1 MKRCLAFLAVGV
13 ALGATPA
20 AAQRTD
26 LPPDAKVAEA
36 LDNHPSVASAAAR
49 LAYSRARG
57 AMLRSGSHEITVN
70 SSFVRRNVDRERG
83 YDEFDATAT
92 RAFRLPQ
99 KATLDRKAG
108 ELGVEVAENEMEDMR
123 HQTSLILSDLW
134 HDWIT
139 AGTHYRNDQ
148 ESVRG
153 LENAVTAVR
162 RRLALRDAAQ
172 LEVDQ
177 AMAALAQAR
186 TQSAVTLSSREQA
199 RVKLAASFPEIPLPA
214 EPVELAAPALPDS
227 ELRALRDLVVARSH
241 EIRAAEREAQ
251 RQEVLAR
258 RAKADR
264 VPDPSFG
271 IRLFSERG
279 GAETGAGLVA
289 SFPLG
294 GAYRRSAD
302 QEAAALASA
311 ARFELAAVQ
320 REIRGVADA
329 DMSNALT
336 RLDAWR
342 SAEAAVRSTAEAAAR
357 TARGYETG
365 QIDLADLLFAQRQT
379 RDARRAEIDARSEA
393 ARALLKIQIDAH
405 TVWAPAE
412 EHEQ

>member
-1 MKRCLAFLAVGV
+1 MKRYLAFLAVGI

-26 LPPDAKVAEA
+26 LPPDDKVAEA

-49 LAYSRARG
+49 LDYSRARG

-83 YDEFDATAT
+83 YDEFDATAS

-108 ELGVEVAENEMEDMR
+108 ELGIEVAENEMEDMR
-123 HQTSLILSDLW
+123 HQTSLALSDLW

-148 ESVRG
+148 EAVRS
-153 LENAVTAVR
+153 LEEAVAAVR

-172 LEVDQ
+172 LDVDQ
-177 AMAALAQAR
+177 AMAALDQAR
-186 TQSAVTLSSREQA
+186 TQAAVTLSSREQA

-214 EPVELAAPALPDS
+214 EPVELATPTLPAL
-227 ELRALRDLVVARSH
+227 ELRALRDLVVSRSH
-241 EIRAAEREAQ
+241 EIRAAEREAE

-264 VPDPSFG
+264 IPDPSFG

-289 SFPLG
+289 SIPLG

-302 QEAAALASA
+302 EEAAASANA

-320 REIRGVADA
+320 REIQGVADA

-336 RLDAWR
+336 RLNAWR
-342 SAEAAVRSTAEAAAR
+342 SAEAAVHSTAEAAAR
-357 TARGYETG
+357 TARGYDAG
-365 QIDLADLLFAQRQT
+365 QVDLADLLFARRQT
-379 RDARRAEIDARSEA
+379 MDARRAEIDARSEA
-393 ARALLKIQIDAH
+393 ARALLKIQIDSH
-405 TVWAPAE
+405 TIWAPDH
-412 EHEQ
+412 EHEE

>member
-1 MKRCLAFLAVGV
+1 
-13 ALGATPA
+13 
-20 AAQRTD
+20 
-26 LPPDAKVAEA
+26 
-36 LDNHPSVASAAAR
+36 
-49 LAYSRARG
+49 
-57 AMLRSGSHEITVN
+57 MLRSGPQEITVN

-83 YDEFDATAT
+83 YDEFDATVS
-92 RAFRLPQ
+92 RVFRLPA
-99 KATLDRKAG
+99 KASLDRKAG

-153 LENAVTAVR
+153 LEEAVTAVR

-172 LEVDQ
+172 LDVDQ

-214 EPVELAAPALPDS
+214 EPVELAAPVLPAL
-227 ELRALRDLVVARSH
+227 ELRALRDLVVTRSH

-251 RQEVLAR
+251 RQDILAR

-264 VPDPSFG
+264 IPDPSFG

-279 GAETGAGLVA
+279 GAETGAGVVA
-289 SFPLG
+289 SMPLG

-302 QEAAALASA
+302 QEAAALANA

-357 TARGYETG
+357 TARAYQAG
-365 QIDLADLLFAQRQT
+365 QIDLADLLFAQRQA
-379 RDARRAEIDARSEA
+379 RDVRRAEIDARSEA
-393 ARALLKIQIDAH
+393 ARALLKIQIDSH